1 MVQISNDD
9 ARLIQTLFERA
20 KVFYRNHAVRS
31 QDMNDARLMA
41 KIAKKL
47 NKVNRAAAQQQPQK
61 QNNND

>member
-20 KVFYRNHAVRS
+20 KAFYRNHAVRS
-31 QDMNDARLMA
+31 QDMNDARLMT
-41 KIAKKL
+41 KISKKL